1 MTKRDKNLDIREF
14 LDQDQQKDLL
24 RLLTAGSVDDGKST
38 LIGRLMFDSKA
49 LYEDQLSTLEKDSK
63 RIGHAGDNIDYALLL
78 DGLKAERE
86 QGITIDVAY
95 RYFSTAKRK
104 FIIADT
110 PGHEQY
116 TRNMIT
122 GGSTANL
129 AIILVDA
136 TKGVIT
142 QTRRHTFLVSL
153 LGIKHVALAVN
164 KMDLVD
170 YSQEVFDS
178 ICKDYRN
185 FVTQLDIPDVE
196 FFPLSALKGDNVVDK
211 SPKTEWYNGKSLLE
225 FLENVHVGSDR
236 NYNDF
241 RLPVQYVLRPDHKFR
256 GFSGKIASGIIKPG
270 DTVMALPSRKTSKVV
285 SIPTYDGDLEKAFP
299 PQSVTLVLEDEID
312 ISRGEML
319 VKPDNLPRIERH
331 FESMIVW
338 MDEEPMDISTQF
350 FLKQNTNTTR
360 ARIDMIRHKIDVNTL
375 EKSQVEGLALN
386 EIGRAVLTTAK
397 PLFFDPY
404 INNKN
409 TGSFVLINPVTNN
422 TVAVGMILDKMS
434 VDDLP
439 TRITDIDKR
448 KIENGI
454 GLIDNSA
461 YIKQYNQKG
470 ETIWITGL
478 HGAGKNALAYS
489 LEKRL
494 FDLSAIVVT
503 LDGSTIRSGLSR
515 ELDFSPA
522 DRAEHL
528 RRVAHIAKILND
540 QGIITICSFISP
552 SEDIRNQ
559 CAQIIGPERF
569 HLVHIDADIKH
580 CKLNKPDLY
589 KKAEEGKVKY
599 MPGVSATYEP
609 PTNATITIEP
619 QTPATDSTTTSAT
632 DSPINGIHVEQIME
646 YLSERKIF
654 PVE

>member
-338 MDEEPMDISTQF
+338 MDEEPMDVSTQF

-609 PTNATITIEP
+609 PTNAAITIEP